1 MILKL
6 ISEDQAAELNDS
18 ILVSIGGHDEESI
31 SAGVI
36 SIAEGDS
43 DFDDGPMS
51 VPDALTVAQKL
62 ADKRGQDTVYIS
74 IQSDTVEWNDA
85 WGKLS

>member
-6 ISEDQAAELNDS
+6 ISEDQSAELTDS
-18 ILVSIGGHDEESI
+18 ILVSIGGEDEESI

-36 SIAEGDS
+36 SITEGDS

-51 VPDALTVAQKL
+51 VPEALTVAQQL
-62 ADKRGQDTVYIS
+62 ADKRGQDTIYIS
-74 IQSDTVEWNDA
+74 MQSDTVEWKDA
-85 WGKLS
+85 WGTLS